1 MLNNNAIKPDIV
13 ICRESVASKKRA
25 LEKLSEYLAQSD
37 SNLTDAM
44 IFDKL
49 LERERLGSTGL
60 GGGVAIPH
68 CRLAEARRAVVAL
81 MTLAEP
87 VDFDSRDKKPVDILF
102 ALIVPEE
109 CNEMHLKILAT
120 AAEMF
125 SDPKFCQLL
134 RTCDSDEELR
144 KLSENWQPSS
154 LSA

>member
-1 MLNNNAIKPDIV
+1 MSTNNAIKPDIAV
-13 ICRESVASKKRA
+13 CRESVTSKKRA
-25 LEKLSEYLAQSD
+25 LEKLSEYLAKCD
-37 SNLTDAM
+37 PTLPDTV

-68 CRLAEARRAVVAL
+68 CRLAEARHAVVAL
-81 MTLAEP
+81 MTLANP

-102 ALIVPEE
+102 ALIVPED
-109 CNEMHLKILAT
+109 CNEMHLKILAS

-125 SDPKFCQLL
+125 SDPKFCQSL
-134 RTCDSDEELR
+134 RSCDNDEELR
-144 KLSENWQPSS
+144 KLSENWQPNS

>member
-1 MLNNNAIKPDIV
+1 MLSNNAIKPDIAV
-13 ICRESVASKKRA
+13 CRASVTSKKRA
-25 LEKLSEYLAQSD
+25 LEKLSEYLAQYD
-37 SNLTDAM
+37 PNLTDTV

-68 CRLAEARRAVVAL
+68 CRLAEARQAVVAL
-81 MTLAEP
+81 MTLDSP

-102 ALIVPEE
+102 ALIVPED

-125 SDPKFCQLL
+125 SDPKFCQSLRSCESDSDL
-134 RTCDSDEELR
+134 RT
-144 KLSENWQPSS
+144 LSENWQPSS
-154 LSA
+154 LSV

>member
-1 MLNNNAIKPDIV
+1 V
-13 ICRESVASKKRA
+13 
-25 LEKLSEYLAQSD
+25 
-37 SNLTDAM
+37 

-68 CRLAEARRAVVAL
+68 CRLAEARQAVVAL
-81 MTLAEP
+81 MTLDSP

-102 ALIVPEE
+102 ALIVPED

-125 SDPKFCQLL
+125 SDPKFCQSLRSCESDSDL
-134 RTCDSDEELR
+134 RT
-144 KLSENWQPSS
+144 LSENWQPSS
-154 LSA
+154 LSV